1 MQIKDIKVTD
11 PFWTK
16 YRDIVKNELIPYQ
29 WSVINDDKDIA
40 IEKENAGAYDAVE
53 QSHAVENLKIA
64 AGLAKGHFY
73 GFWFQDSDVYK
84 WLEAVAYALRYAPDA
99 ELEGIADS
107 LIDIIA
113 RAQEPDGY
121 LDTYI
126 QIEAPTHKWTH
137 VSLSH
142 ELYVMGH
149 YIEAGV
155 AYYQTAGNQKALAI
169 AKKMGDCIDANF
181 GPEENK
187 MHGYPGHPE
196 VELALAKLAD
206 ETGDAKYTRVAKY
219 MIDQRGT
226 HPNNFFEE
234 QLKNVQTKKIEDPYF
249 GDASQ
254 PDPDAPYFQNDVPV
268 RDMQSAEG
276 HAVRMMY
283 LLTGMAHV
291 ARQTGDE
298 SLMAAC
304 QRLWEDITQ
313 RQMYVTGGIG
323 SSAPNG
329 EAFTFDYDLP
339 NDTAYAETCASCAMA
354 FFAKQMR
361 DGRQDADYGD
371 VLERELYNG
380 TISGMSLDGEHFF
393 YVNPP
398 EVDPEA
404 SAKDP
409 MKSHVK
415 VQRAAWFGCACCP
428 PNLARLVA
436 SVDQYIYTV
445 TDDAIYAD
453 QFIGNETTF
462 DNGVTIAQSGNFPW
476 SGEVTFQVRAAGSVD
491 TTLAIRIPAW
501 SRHNYQVTVAGKP
514 YAGVPDHGYLKIKQT
529 WSGTT
534 TITVSLDMSVQEIH
548 ADPRIKDDVGKVA
561 IQRGPVVY
569 ALEEADNGK
578 HLQANSVAADAQFT
592 VTENN
597 STFAVPTV
605 QLTTTGTHTDAA
617 TVPGTLYGASATVL
631 THAQPLVFIPYFA
644 WANRTPGEMMVW
656 VHPH

>member
-53 QSHAVENLKIA
+53 KSHAVENLKIA

-84 WLEAVAYALRYAPDA
+84 WLEAVAYALRYVPDA

-155 AYYQTAGNQKALAI
+155 AYYQTTGNQKALAI

-234 QLKNVQTKKIEDPYF
+234 QLKNVQTKKIEDPY
-249 GDASQ
+249 
-254 PDPDAPYFQNDVPV
+254 Y
-268 RDMQSAEG
+268 
-276 HAVRMMY
+276 
-283 LLTGMAHV
+283 
-291 ARQTGDE
+291 
-298 SLMAAC
+298 
-304 QRLWEDITQ
+304 W
-313 RQMYVTGGIG
+313 
-323 SSAPNG
+323 
-329 EAFTFDYDLP
+329 
-339 NDTAYAETCASCAMA
+339 
-354 FFAKQMR
+354 
-361 DGRQDADYGD
+361 
-371 VLERELYNG
+371 
-380 TISGMSLDGEHFF
+380 
-393 YVNPP
+393 
-398 EVDPEA
+398 
-404 SAKDP
+404 
-409 MKSHVK
+409 
-415 VQRAAWFGCACCP
+415 
-428 PNLARLVA
+428 
-436 SVDQYIYTV
+436 
-445 TDDAIYAD
+445 
-453 QFIGNETTF
+453 
-462 DNGVTIAQSGNFPW
+462 
-476 SGEVTFQVRAAGSVD
+476 
-491 TTLAIRIPAW
+491 
-501 SRHNYQVTVAGKP
+501 
-514 YAGVPDHGYLKIKQT
+514 
-529 WSGTT
+529 
-534 TITVSLDMSVQEIH
+534 
-548 ADPRIKDDVGKVA
+548 
-561 IQRGPVVY
+561 
-569 ALEEADNGK
+569 
-578 HLQANSVAADAQFT
+578 
-592 VTENN
+592 
-597 STFAVPTV
+597 
-605 QLTTTGTHTDAA
+605 
-617 TVPGTLYGASATVL
+617 
-631 THAQPLVFIPYFA
+631 
-644 WANRTPGEMMVW
+644 
-656 VHPH
+656 